1 MDPDGPKRRTRR
13 RRPTSGELLPMNVKR
28 LTPISLAPEIDWTR

>member
-1 MDPDGPKRRTRR
+1 MAQAADASQAAYFRGT
-13 RRPTSGELLPMNVKR
+13 LAMNVKR